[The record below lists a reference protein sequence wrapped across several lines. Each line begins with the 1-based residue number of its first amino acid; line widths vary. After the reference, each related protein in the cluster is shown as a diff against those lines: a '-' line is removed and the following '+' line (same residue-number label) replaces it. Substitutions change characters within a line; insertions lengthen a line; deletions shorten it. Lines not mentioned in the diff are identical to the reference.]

1 MKNLKSV
8 IQYECVTSFKYIWVF
23 YAIQYAIITL
33 ITLIV
38 GISLGTFEKVGTN
51 ILEMNTMI
59 YVGILGVLGFKED
72 FKMLIQNGFT
82 RKYIFAATLAMFC
95 FISGTMALVDTVV
108 GNVIHHINNSYF
120 SLYGG
125 LYGYDNKFMNWL
137 WLFLVYVM
145 ICSLLYFGVLVV
157 NKIGKTAAIYLGIIL
172 GGVVLLIAAL
182 FRFVFSAEVSGKVV
196 EFLVKIMGFM
206 AGGTINHFAP
216 VLTLLLI
223 AAVLVTGSYGIIRH
237 TELR

>member
-33 ITLIV
+33 IALII

-95 FISGTMALVDTVV
+95 FISGTMAFIDTVV

-157 NKIGKTAAIYLGIIL
+157 NKIGKTAAIYIGIIL

-196 EFLVKIMGFM
+196 EFLVKAMGFM

-223 AAVLVTGSYGIIRH
+223 AAILVTGSYGIIRH